1 MKTQRLP
8 GPPHNPGVR
17 DLVEGKR
24 ARSGPLAQDEIRRGF
39 LGWHENGYLPHR
51 DEPGL
56 VQFVT
61 FRLADA
67 FPADL
72 RAEWEG
78 LLKIEDDRKRRVELE
93 AYLDRGRGE
102 CHLRRSA
109 VARLVE
115 GALFFRHGA
124 DYDLRAWVVM
134 PNHVHLLF
142 SVQDVPMWRLVDA
155 WKGYTAKEANKMLGR
170 TGSFWQEGYWD
181 TYMRDCEHEARTRHY
196 IEHNPTKAKL
206 VALPR
211 EWPWSS
217 ARLRDAYERLC
228 LPAD

>member
-1 MKTQRLP
+1 MKTKRSP
-8 GPPHNPGVR
+8 SPPYNPGVR
-17 DLVEGKR
+17 DLVTGKR
-24 ARSGPLAQDEIRRGF
+24 AGSPPLARDEIRCGF

-67 FPADL
+67 FPTEL
-72 RAEWEG
+72 RSEWGG
-78 LLKIEDDRKRRVELE
+78 LLKIQDDRKRRIELE

-102 CHLRRSA
+102 GHLRRPE

-115 GALFFRHGA
+115 GALRFRHGVE
-124 DYDLRAWVVM
+124 YDLRAWVIM

-142 SVQDVPMWRLVDA
+142 LVQDVPMWQLMDA
-155 WKGYTAKEANKMLGR
+155 WKGYTAKAANKILGR
-170 TGSFWQEGYWD
+170 KGRFWQEGYWD
-181 TYMRDCEHEARTRHY
+181 TYMRDREHEARAQRY
-196 IEHNPTKAKL
+196 IENNPVKAKL
-206 VALPR
+206 VVFPKD
-211 EWPWSS
+211 WPWSS

-228 LPAD
+228 LPGN